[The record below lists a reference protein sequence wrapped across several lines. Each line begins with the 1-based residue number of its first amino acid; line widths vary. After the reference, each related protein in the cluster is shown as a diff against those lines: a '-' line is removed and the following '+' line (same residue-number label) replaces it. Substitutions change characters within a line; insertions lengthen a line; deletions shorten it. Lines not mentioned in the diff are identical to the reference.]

1 MSEAARVLVE
11 VKRGSIIEATHRG
24 VIAAVEPDG
33 TVVAAVGD
41 TSLIVSARSAIKP
54 IQAIPV
60 VTSGAADRFNIT
72 SRELAV
78 ICASHDGEAIH
89 TEAVAE
95 VLEKTGSDQRA
106 LLCGAHRPYSEEA
119 AVQLERHSMPF
130 TSLHNNC
137 SGKHA
142 GMLATAV
149 HLGLPLDNYIA
160 VDHPVQG
167 AIASILSRMTGLPL
181 PLTTAVDGCS
191 APTFAITVL
200 GLATAFARLV
210 NPWSLHKPERGASSA
225 SGLAPGGSQ
234 GSSSGAPIAHH
245 LGSDEAVAM
254 KWIVAA
260 MTANPEMIGGTRGRI
275 DTDLIRVARGRLVS
289 KVGAEAV
296 HAVGIL
302 PCELFPRGLGLAFKI
317 EDGARRAVA
326 PVIIEALAQLGI
338 LDESEQAQLVRYH
351 KPEIESHRKI
361 KAGGIQTTF
370 DLTAGRH
377 G

>member
-1 MSEAARVLVE
+1 
-11 VKRGSIIEATHRG
+11 
-24 VIAAVEPDG
+24 
-33 TVVAAVGD
+33 
-41 TSLIVSARSAIKP
+41 
-54 IQAIPV
+54 
-60 VTSGAADRFNIT
+60 
-72 SRELAV
+72 
-78 ICASHDGEAIH
+78 
-89 TEAVAE
+89 
-95 VLEKTGSDQRA
+95 
-106 LLCGAHRPYSEEA
+106 
-119 AVQLERHSMPF
+119 
-130 TSLHNNC
+130 
-137 SGKHA
+137 
-142 GMLATAV
+142 
-149 HLGLPLDNYIA
+149 
-160 VDHPVQG
+160 
-167 AIASILSRMTGLPL
+167 
-181 PLTTAVDGCS
+181 
-191 APTFAITVL
+191 VL

-234 GSSSGAPIAHH
+234 GSSSGSPIAHH

-361 KAGGIQTTF
+361 KAGSIQTTF